1 MLKVSDN
8 YRQTYADLNC
18 PLCSQGNGEE
28 ASVVDTQKF
37 IDEQHHLLHCIK
49 LVGSPPANIGE
60 RCCEYKDLF
69 SNDVNK
75 MLLVANRLEA
85 SLNKREEILDKQ

>member
-37 IDEQHHLLHCIK
+37 IDDQHHLLHCIK

-69 SNDVNK
+69 SSDVNK
-75 MLLVANRLEA
+75 MSLVANRLEA